1 MEEWKEYSLKDIYL
15 KEKGKIQTGP
25 FGSQLHESDY
35 KNEGIPVIM
44 PKNIIDDRIDT
55 KNIVHI
61 STSDANRLKRHIVKE
76 NDIILPRRGDINKRV
91 IINKEHSGYFCGTGC
106 IRLRGTGKILHP
118 KFLYY
123 YLKLDNVIDWLEKNA
138 IGATMLNLSSAI
150 LSRLSLTLLPLPIQL
165 KIARILS
172 AYDDLI
178 ENNLKRIKL
187 LEEMAQITYEEWF
200 VRMKF
205 PGYEKAVFDKET
217 GLPEGWKQVEL
228 GDVVELVKNSVL
240 PKDVS
245 WDTPYIG
252 LEHMPRKSISLSNWQ
267 TSEKVDNLKFLY
279 QKSDILFGKIRP
291 YFHKVGVTFNDGIT
305 STDTF
310 VLRPIN
316 QMMHGIILQTV
327 FSESFVSAATQSS
340 NGTKMPRANW
350 NVLKK
355 YQVIV
360 PQIELQAEYQKISQN
375 ALNTIGN
382 ILIQNQRL
390 KESRDILLPRLMTG
404 MIDVEKLDI
413 E

>member
-1 MEEWKEYSLKDIYL
+1 MMEGWKEYRLGDVIEINSESIGRNYKFKKINYFDISSVKSGYVEKINTIDLKNAPSRAKRIVRKKDTILSTVRPSNRSFFYF
-15 KEKGKIQTGP
+15 KE
-25 FGSQLHESDY
+25 
-35 KNEGIPVIM
+35 
-44 PKNIIDDRIDT
+44 
-55 KNIVHI
+55 
-61 STSDANRLKRHIVKE
+61 AKE
-76 NDIILPRRGDINKRV
+76 NDIA
-91 IINKEHSGYFCGTGC
+91 STGFAV
-106 IRLRGTGKILHP
+106 LRP
-118 KFLYY
+118 KQELDDRYLYY
-123 YLKLDNVIDWLEKNA
+123 LVTDYSFTGFLVSNEK
-138 IGATMLNLSSAI
+138 GATYPAVTTDVI
-150 LSRLSLTLLPLPIQL
+150 ERAKIHLPPLRTQH
-165 KIARILS
+165 KIAKILS

-200 VRMKF
+200 VRIKF
-205 PGYEKAVFDKET
+205 PGHEKAVFDKET

-267 TSEKVDNLKFLY
+267 TSEKVGSLKFLY

-291 YFHKVGVTFNDGIT
+291 YFHKVGVTFNHGIT

-360 PQIELQAEYQKISQN
+360 SQIELQAEYQKISQDV
-375 ALNTIGN
+375 LNMIGN